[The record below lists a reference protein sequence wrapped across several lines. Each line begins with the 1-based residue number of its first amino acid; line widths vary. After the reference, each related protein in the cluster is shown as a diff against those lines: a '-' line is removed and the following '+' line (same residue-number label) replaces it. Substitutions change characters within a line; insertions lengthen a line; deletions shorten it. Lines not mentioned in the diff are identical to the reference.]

1 MADDKFV
8 PYEKMSKKQKK
19 EMDSQ
24 KRVTWG
30 SCSPVTRYPKHSSAY
45 DRNKEKEKLR
55 NDTRGISEV

>member
-45 DRNKEKEKLR
+45 DRNKERR
-55 NDTRGISEV
+55 N

>member
-1 MADDKFV
+1 MTDDKFV

-30 SCSPVTRYPKHSSAY
+30 SRSPVTRYPKHSSAY

>member
-30 SCSPVTRYPKHSSAY
+30 DSSPVTRYPRHSAAY
-45 DRNKEKEKLR
+45 DRNKEKEKSR
-55 NDTRGISEV
+55 NDTSGIFEI